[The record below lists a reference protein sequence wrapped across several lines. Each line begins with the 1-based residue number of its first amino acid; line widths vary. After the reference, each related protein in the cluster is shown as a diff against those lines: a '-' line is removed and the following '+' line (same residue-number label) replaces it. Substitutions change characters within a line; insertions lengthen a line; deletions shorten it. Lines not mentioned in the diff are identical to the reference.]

1 MPAVTVA
8 RVGILNINTF
18 AKLYNEIMVR
28 MRSLSMEWQFM
39 IIQQSFPHSVLLTYR
54 NKDVVC
60 IMNIIVFS
68 VLIIIL

>member
-18 AKLYNEIMVR
+18 VKLYNQIMVR

-60 IMNIIVFS
+60 IMNIIVHS
-68 VLIIIL
+68 VLIIVI

>member
-1 MPAVTVA
+1 MPAFIVA

-18 AKLYNEIMVR
+18 VKLYNQIMVR

-60 IMNIIVFS
+60 IMNIIVLS